1 MLLLKSHQKAKL
13 CLTIYTLTRQFTVK
27 TCIFECVFTI
37 NREFKMINKTTKD
50 KIQALHLQYLSLAK
64 DNESVLKEITLAEI
78 PEMVY
83 NSNAIENS
91 TLSLEDTEKILAGG
105 NLERK
110 VNVREVY
117 EAKNLAKL
125 TESLLETNK
134 SRLNIKL
141 ILSLHKTLLTNI
153 DDTIAG
159 RFRVGKEWVRVGNH
173 LGANP
178 KFVPTLMQELVDN
191 YNQNKISNFIDA
203 VAHFHAEF
211 ETIHPF
217 VDGNGRMG
225 RALINLQ
232 LVHLGFP
239 PIIIQNKSKHTEY
252 YPLFTQYQSTM
263 KFGDFTELFALQLQE
278 SMHKRITILTA
289 KKIIPLALWASQ
301 KGVKP
306 NVAANKAKRQTIPA
320 FRLREKWMIAEEFTS
335 PINS

>member
-1 MLLLKSHQKAKL
+1 
-13 CLTIYTLTRQFTVK
+13 
-27 TCIFECVFTI
+27 
-37 NREFKMINKTTKD
+37 MINQTTKD
-50 KIQALHLQYLSLAK
+50 KIQALHLQYLNLAK
-64 DNESVLKEITLAEI
+64 GNESVLKEITLAEI
-78 PEMVY
+78 PELVY

-105 NLERK
+105 SLARK

-125 TESLLETNK
+125 TESILEKNK
-134 SRLNIKL
+134 SRINIKL

-153 DDTIAG
+153 DDNIAG

-178 KFVPTLMQELVDN
+178 QYVPTLMQELVDY
-191 YNQNKISNFIDA
+191 YNQNKISYFLDA
-203 VAHFHAEF
+203 VSHFHAEF

-225 RALINLQ
+225 RVFINLQ
-232 LVHLGFP
+232 LINLGFP

-252 YPLFTQYQSTM
+252 YPLFTQYQSKL
-263 KFGDFTELFALQLQE
+263 KFGGFTELFALLLQE
-278 SMHKRITILTA
+278 SLHKRISILSA
-289 KKIIPLALWASQ
+289 KKIIPLALWASK

-335 PINS
+335 SK

>member
-1 MLLLKSHQKAKL
+1 
-13 CLTIYTLTRQFTVK
+13 
-27 TCIFECVFTI
+27 
-37 NREFKMINKTTKD
+37 MINQTTKD
-50 KIQALHLQYLSLAK
+50 KIEVLHQRYLNLAK
-64 DNESVLKEITLAEI
+64 GNDSILKEITLAEI

-91 TLSLEDTEKILAGG
+91 TLSLEDTEKILSGG
-105 NLERK
+105 SLARK
-110 VNVREVY
+110 VNVREVF

-125 TESLLETNK
+125 TETLLEKNT
-134 SRLNIKL
+134 SLLNIKL
-141 ILSLHKTLLTNI
+141 ILNLHKTLLTNI

-159 RFRVGKEWVRVGNH
+159 RFRSGKEWVKVGNH

-178 KFVPTLMQELVDN
+178 QFVPALIQELLDN
-191 YNQNKISNFIDA
+191 YNQHKISYFLDA

-225 RALINLQ
+225 RVLINLQ
-232 LVHLGFP
+232 LMNEGFP

-263 KFGDFTELFALQLQE
+263 KFGGFTELFALLLQE
-278 SMHKRITILTA
+278 TLHKRITILTA
-289 KKIIPLALWASQ
+289 KKIIPLAIWASQ
-301 KGVKP
+301 NGIKP

-320 FRLREKWMIAEEFTS
+320 FRMREKWMIAEEFIPTET
-335 PINS
+335 NS